1 MTTKMG
7 DKYSFSWG
15 VVNKEG
21 TIDRFAR
28 QGNEV
33 VDVHSTYA

>member
-21 TIDRFAR
+21 MIDRIAR
-28 QGNEV
+28 QV
-33 VDVHSTYA
+33 